1 MIRYSLQDAVA
12 ESLAVLDEVE
22 RIAAEAERHA
32 ATCRATAQAEREAL
46 SATRPDALPSCLA
59 RIDRLCVE
67 AMTLSRIA
75 ADLRAA
81 LADRRRVWTPACS
94 PEEAR

>member
-1 MIRYSLQDAVA
+1 MTRRYSLPNAVA
-12 ESLAVLDEVE
+12 EVLAVLSDVE

-32 ATCRATAQAEREAL
+32 ATCRAAADDERTRLATMPAEARASAL
-46 SATRPDALPSCLA
+46 G

-67 AMTLSRIA
+67 ALVLGRIA

-81 LADRRRVWTPACS
+81 LADRGGP
-94 PEEAR
+94 